1 MSALLDLLYRIT
13 ALERRVAGMIKH
25 GPVKEVNAAEGWV
38 RFDFGEGDNGTFL
51 SPKVHYAQMAGD
63 MKFHNPPS
71 VGQQMTYFAPGGDPR
86 QAIALPMTWSDQ
98 NQSPSDKG
106 DEHVMTFGD
115 VRIAI
120 NGGSIEMTVGGNGF
134 VLDSSEMRMTTTLR
148 AKGGSR
154 PAHYVGGKDSDG
166 DSAVDGNAD
175 LLI

>member
-1 MSALLDLLYRIT
+1 MNDLADVFRRIA
-13 ALERRVAGMIKH
+13 ALEKRVADMIKH
-25 GPVKEVNAAEGWV
+25 GAVKEVNTAEGWV

-51 SPKVHYAQMAGD
+51 SPKVNYAQMAGD

-86 QAIALPMTWSDQ
+86 QAVALPMTWSDQ

-106 DEHVMTFGD
+106 DEHVMTLGAAK
-115 VRIAI
+115 VVIT
-120 NGGSIEMTVGGNGF
+120 GSSIEVTVGGTGF
-134 VLDSSEMRMTTTLR
+134 VLDAGEMRMTTTLR

-154 PAHYVGGKDSDG
+154 PAHYVGGVDSDG
-166 DSAVDGNAD
+166 DAAVDGNAE